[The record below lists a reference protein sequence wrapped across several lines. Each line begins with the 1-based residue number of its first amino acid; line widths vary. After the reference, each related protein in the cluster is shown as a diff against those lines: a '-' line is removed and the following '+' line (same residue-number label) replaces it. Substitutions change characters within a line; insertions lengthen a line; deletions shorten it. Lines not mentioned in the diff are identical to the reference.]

1 MKSNTIIINGDKY
14 LVEMVDSDIVST
26 KEYIVFR
33 NTDVINDMSIDTDIY
48 LVSKDDYD
56 SKVHI
61 WPSTNT
67 TGIPLLSLNPRAFT
81 ETINVSSI
89 NEPLEISSIKEIN
102 SKYKNVFPNYSFNLD
117 YYRNLPPYEE
127 LLDKHLNIKSVKTI
141 KFRIW
146 HPTTDL
152 HRKMILYIDSWV
164 NSLHIHWY
172 CNLMLPNDT
181 HTGKERRLNQDIYNE
196 YFEIEIPDFRDVLYG
211 SSYIRESSLI
221 FQNGYSKGKIK
232 YGIDALHNHSKYGKF
247 IEIEEPKERCYQMTD
262 MNLLLHY
269 WKYYKENDGTI
280 KKEYVE
286 NPYSIPEMI
295 SINVTLYPFESISDN
310 GTLNTCKYAKPASC
324 YFIDDFKMSIKPSF
338 EFVNGTISL
347 VGRFCYPKS
356 FSSIESAWQRI
367 YKTDFSKYK
376 SLSEKAKD
384 YEDLEEILGDS
395 LEMVKY
401 TCIVSSDYATKNII
415 HKEISYS
422 DKVDDFMFPMKDLF
436 SKWSQVPDNVY
447 IKLIMEDRAIGKNC
461 SSPTILF
468 TKDKLKYTIN
478 EQQYTRLSIKKKET
492 DIDDM
497 NKENFNFISNL
508 NCHIIRNDDK
518 NKIQKSSVQ
527 PRIVYKPIFFKVQE
541 LQNIRLRSNMSQN
554 IGVSLSSYVNKVDEF
569 ILSIGNNKWHESSRT
584 SSFVIFNINS
594 KLINEATGKYDI
606 MTSENEYISTG
617 NYTIE

>member
-1 MKSNTIIINGDKY
+1 M
-14 LVEMVDSDIVST
+14 
-26 KEYIVFR
+26 
-33 NTDVINDMSIDTDIY
+33 
-48 LVSKDDYD
+48 
-56 SKVHI
+56 
-61 WPSTNT
+61 
-67 TGIPLLSLNPRAFT
+67 
-81 ETINVSSI
+81 
-89 NEPLEISSIKEIN
+89 
-102 SKYKNVFPNYSFNLD
+102 
-117 YYRNLPPYEE
+117 
-127 LLDKHLNIKSVKTI
+127 LDKQLNIRSVKTI
-141 KFRIW
+141 KFKIW
-146 HPTTDL
+146 RPTTDL

-172 CNLMLPNDT
+172 CNLMLPNNT

-211 SSYIRESSLI
+211 SSYIRESSSI
-221 FQNGYSKGKIK
+221 FQNEYSKDKIK

-247 IEIEEPKERCYQMTD
+247 IEIEEPNKGCYQMTD

-384 YEDLEEILGDS
+384 YKDLEEILGDS

-401 TCIVSSDYATKNII
+401 TCIVSFKKKKKNII

-422 DKVDDFMFPMKDLF
+422 DIVDYFMFPMKDLF

-447 IKLIMEDRAIGKNC
+447 LKLIMEDRAICKNC

-497 NKENFNFISNL
+497 NKENFNFISSL
-508 NCHIIRNDDK
+508 NCHIVRNDDK

-584 SSFVIFNINS
+584 ASFVIFNINS